1 MAPKTSSAY
10 RRALDLASTLFLS
23 SSTSTAHHFLSVYL
37 RHAVSHISTF
47 EVNVRVVE
55 NRKVRISRMSMPLMA
70 LYHTVYGRE
79 PSALP
84 HMDRSA
90 EVDIHVEAGAAYV
103 KNGKGSTKV

>member
-1 MAPKTSSAY
+1 
-10 RRALDLASTLFLS
+10 
-23 SSTSTAHHFLSVYL
+23 
-37 RHAVSHISTF
+37 
-47 EVNVRVVE
+47 
-55 NRKVRISRMSMPLMA
+55 MPLMA

-90 EVDIHVEAGAAYV
+90 EVDIHVKAGAAYV